1 MISRSPR
8 LSLLLPAFLP
18 CCTSSAVPG
27 TAPSGASVP
36 GWGWGRIL
44 PLPSCGASCEF
55 STEPSSCWAVLR
67 GCPHIPAA
75 GGTVR
80 QGMARHRKYRPGCG
94 RERGRAASPA
104 PPRCRPVSPV
114 PSRAQ
119 LCSPC
124 LRDVPA
130 GPGGLCR
137 LRWGCWWCFGLFP
150 SHRLHKPLCY
160 SVFQHGRLL
169 GASGHE
175 IPPDL

>member
-18 CCTSSAVPG
+18 CCTSLAVPG
-27 TAPSGASVP
+27 TAPSGA
-36 GWGWGRIL
+36 GA
-44 PLPSCGASCEF
+44 ASCPYPAAVPAGN
-55 STEPSSCWAVLR
+55 SALSPPRAVLR
-67 GCPHIPAA
+67 GCPPVPAA

-94 RERGRAASPA
+94 RESGRAASPA

-130 GPGGLCR
+130 GLCR